1 MESLIKSDGAIVEQ
15 FDAEM
20 QKVLENI
27 LDPNTEAMAARKITV
42 NITLKPSDTR
52 DVVGITCV
60 TKTTLAPSKGV
71 KTNVFIG
78 KDRTGQVGIT
88 EIKQKEK
95 YYVEGGL

>member
-1 MESLIKSDGAIVEQ
+1 
-15 FDAEM
+15 M

-27 LDPNTEAMAARKITV
+27 LDPNTEALAARKITV

-60 TKTTLAPSKGV
+60 TKTNLAPSKGV

-78 KDRTGQVGIT
+78 KDKGGQIGLT
-88 EIKQKEK
+88 EIKPKQN
-95 YYVEGGL
+95 YYMEETV